1 MGLGRL
7 RLTVGRVGGTVR
19 WHYLGGMVSRG
30 ALYGSFGRAVLYAG
44 LLHEGGS
51 LDACADLPL
60 VVWAVANANGP

>member
-1 MGLGRL
+1 MWPLAVDCWPRGRDGQ
-7 RLTVGRVGGTVR
+7 VAF
-19 WHYLGGMVSRG
+19 YLGAMVSRG
-30 ALYGSFGRAVLYAG
+30 ALYGSIGRAALYAG